1 MRRIGLDLKTEK
13 DRSSEGSF
21 TVEAAFVVSLT
32 VLAVMTAVL
41 MSFYLRDVCTAAAR
55 IRLNSLSGEVLELE
69 AEPAPLFTL
78 TEGRLAGN
86 GTTETVSL
94 RMDGVWPLSRLR
106 FSETVSRGAADPVR
120 RLRQIRQ
127 EGLR

>member
-1 MRRIGLDLKTEK
+1 MEWYGRADH
-13 DRSSEGSF
+13 SAVSNV
-21 TVEAAFVVSLT
+21 TVKRVPA
-32 VLAVMTAVL
+32 
-41 MSFYLRDVCTAAAR
+41 
-55 IRLNSLSGEVLELE
+55 
-69 AEPAPLFTL
+69 PAPLFTL